1 MKNVIIFLI
10 LMLAS
15 PTIFADDLDKEAS
28 AMEST
33 KENPQ
38 WNSTLKDKYNLTDEQ
53 MKALT
58 ESGVSHPQMAMAAE
72 LAKQTNKT
80 IDEVLKMRTEQKMG
94 WGAIA
99 KELGVKPGSLGHS
112 VSEMR
117 HQMNDNRRSDRMDR
131 HKEHHREQREKRES
145 GKEKHKK

>member
-1 MKNVIIFLI
+1 MKNLVLFLS
-10 LMLAS
+10 LTLAT
-15 PTIFADDLDKEAS
+15 PIVFADEVDNEAT
-28 AMEST
+28 AMEAT
-33 KENPQ
+33 KNNPQ
-38 WNSTLKDKYNLTDEQ
+38 WTSTLKEKYNLTDDQ
-53 MKALT
+53 IKSLT

-72 LAKQTNKT
+72 LAKQSNKS

-117 HQMNDNRRSDRMDR
+117 HQINENKHGERMER
-131 HKEHHREQREKRES
+131 HKEHQRERREKRES
-145 GKEKHKK
+145 HKNKGK